1 MLNLKDGVTV
11 INWVG
16 VTGWRFIFTRF
27 LSGLANNDMALKIE
41 SSQVTLAN
49 LTQLIKDLGDEL
61 HWPASKVSVISADT
75 RLDKDLGLDSLT
87 RVELASRIERI
98 FGVLVGEGLFLD
110 ILTVG
115 DLASA
120 IEKAPVVNIERHRR
134 MKIASQER
142 PVKANSVVIPYAAK
156 TLVDVLNYYE
166 TNHPKRDHVTV
177 LRSRGEEKTI
187 KYAGLF
193 EGAKSVAS
201 ALSKMRINPGD
212 TVAIMLPTC
221 EEYFYCFM
229 GTILAGA
236 IPVALYPPTRASQIV
251 DHLQR
256 HIEILRNAKT
266 CLLITNRSIMVGV
279 GRLLKIGGSFINLID
294 VERVIAGDSDD
305 YRQLTAKPNDT
316 AFVQYTSGSTGNPKG
331 VVLTHANILSN
342 IRAMGSVL
350 DVNPNDVFVSWL
362 PLYHDMGLIG
372 AWLGSLV
379 YGCKFVV
386 MSPFS
391 FLSSPIYWLTTID
404 KYQATLTAAPNFAY
418 ELCLKHISSAD
429 AKRINLRS
437 IKAACNG
444 AEAVNPGTVERFV
457 DFFSASGFHRSAMK
471 PVYGLAESTVGLAF
485 PRLGDTLKIDSID
498 RKSMESSRLAKPS
511 AGSNGVPLRFVSCGR
526 PLPGH
531 EIRIVDDLN
540 YEVAERVEGRI
551 QFRGPSSTSGY
562 LNKQAESERLFHG
575 SWLETGDLGYVASG
589 ELYIT
594 GRIKDVIKHAGRNV
608 HPEELEAAVG
618 LVPGIRKGCVVIFGF
633 FDEKLATERLAVVA
647 ETRETD
653 SAVRHR
659 IESEIN
665 EILADRSGSPP
676 DVIKLVEPH
685 TVLKTSS
692 GKIRRS
698 ACKNLYETGQLSS
711 SEHHWRLDV
720 TMFAVSGV
728 FNKLWSIALSCKVLA
743 RSMVTWGLIAIV
755 TLVIWPFMALLPRL
769 AWRWRAARIAARL
782 VLFVSRVNLLVRG
795 SMPEYQA
802 IYVANHASYSD
813 VLYLLL
819 AFKRPV
825 SFIAKAELK
834 KNFLFN
840 FTLDRLGVIYVERYD
855 VSGAIRDAQIAVNAA
870 RLGKSLMSFPEGTFT
885 RKPGVLPFHIG
896 PFIAAVEVALPV
908 MPVSIKGARSVLHP
922 DSSIIRSGQVI
933 VTILDPM
940 APEGDLVLTQ
950 LDKWHLA
957 LRLKDGAR
965 LEILKH
971 CGEPDAAF
979 D

>member
-1 MLNLKDGVTV
+1 VTV
-11 INWVG
+11 HFC
-16 VTGWRFIFTRF
+16 TLFERF
-27 LSGLANNDMALKIE
+27 GEKYMALKIV

-115 DLASA
+115 DLVSA
-120 IEKAPVVNIERHRR
+120 IEKAPVVHIENQRSV
-134 MKIASQER
+134 KIASQER
-142 PVKANSVVIPYAAK
+142 AVKTNVVMIPYTAQ
-156 TLVDVLNYYE
+156 TLNDVLNYYVK
-166 TNHPKRDHVTV
+166 NNPNRDHVTV
-177 LRSRGEEKTI
+177 LKSRGEEKNIT
-187 KYAGLF
+187 YADLF
-193 EGAKSVAS
+193 EGAKRVAS
-201 ALSKMRINPGD
+201 ALYKMKINPGD

-229 GTILAGA
+229 GVILAGA

-256 HIEILRNAKT
+256 HVEILRNAKT
-266 CLLITNRSIMVGV
+266 CVLITNRSLMAGV
-279 GRLLKIGGSFINLID
+279 GRLLRIGGSFINLVD
-294 VERVIAGDSDD
+294 VDRVIAGDSDD
-305 YRQLTAKPNDT
+305 YRQPTAKPTDT

-342 IRAMGSVL
+342 IKAMGSVL
-350 DVNPNDVFVSWL
+350 DVSPNDIFVSWL

-379 YGCKFVV
+379 YGCKFIV

-404 KYQATLTAAPNFAY
+404 RFQATLTAAPNFAY
-418 ELCLKHISSAD
+418 ELCLKHIGSDD
-429 AKRINLRS
+429 AKRINLRTV
-437 IKAACNG
+437 KAACNG
-444 AEAVNPGTVERFV
+444 AEAVDPCTVERFL
-457 DFFSASGFHRSAMK
+457 DFFSASGFSRSAMK
-471 PVYGLAESTVGLAF
+471 PVYGLAESTVGLSF
-485 PRLGDTLKIDSID
+485 PRLSDTMNIDNID
-498 RKSMESSRLAKPS
+498 RKSLESSRLAKPWS
-511 AGSNGVPLRFVSCGR
+511 GSGGVPLRFVSCGR

-531 EIRIVDDLN
+531 EIRIVDDLDH
-540 YEVAERVEGRI
+540 EVAERVEGRI

-562 LNKQAESERLFHG
+562 LNKAAENKKLFHG
-575 SWLETGDLGYVASG
+575 SWLETGDLGYIASG

-618 LVPGIRKGCVVIFGF
+618 LVPGVRKGCVAVFGF
-633 FDEKLATERLAVVA
+633 VDGNLATERLAVIA

-653 SAVRHR
+653 ISVRHQ

-698 ACKNLYETGQLSS
+698 ACKKLFETGQLSS
-711 SEHHWRLDV
+711 SEHHWRWDMATFVFSGALKILWDIV
-720 TMFAVSGV
+720 LSYAVIG
-728 FNKLWSIALSCKVLA
+728 
-743 RSMVTWGLIAIV
+743 RSVVTWALIAIV
-755 TLVIWPFMALLPRL
+755 TLFVWPLTVLLPRL
-769 AWRWRAARIAARL
+769 EWRWSAARITARL
-782 VLFVSRVNLLVRG
+782 ILFLSRVQLIVYGR
-795 SMPEYQA
+795 MPQFQA

-813 VLYLLL
+813 VLYLLV
-819 AFKRPV
+819 AFERPL
-825 SFIAKAELK
+825 SFIAKSELK
-834 KNFLFN
+834 KSFLFN

-855 VSGAIRDAQIAVNAA
+855 VSGAIRDAQVAINAA
-870 RLGKSLMSFPEGTFT
+870 RLGKSLASFPEGTFT
-885 RKPGVLPFHIG
+885 RKPGVMPFHVG
-896 PFIAAVEVALPV
+896 PFLAAVGLSLPV
-908 MPVSIKGARSVLHP
+908 VPISISGARSVLHP
-922 DSSIIRSGQVI
+922 DSSIIRPGRVI
-933 VTILDPM
+933 
-940 APEGDLVLTQ
+940 LTFLETMLPNQNVANSQ
-950 LDKWHLA
+950 LDEWHLA
-957 LRLKDGAR
+957 LKLKDATR
-965 LEILKH
+965 MEILKY
-971 CGEPDAAF
+971 CGEPDVAF